1 MTSTGKILIADDNKE
16 ILTALRL
23 FLADHFKDIVTTS
36 NPNLIPGLL
45 REHDFDAI
53 ILDMNFSIGIATG
66 NEGLF
71 WLREILKIDMDAV
84 VILLTAYGNVEMAI
98 SSLKEGAT
106 DFLQKPWNDD
116 KLLTTVHS
124 AVELRKSRREV
135 SILKNMQK
143 HLNDQIR
150 DGSPKLIYISETMK
164 EVMQTVG
171 KVAETDANILIQGE
185 NGTGKELVAHE
196 IHFQSQRKSKP
207 FISVDLGSL
216 ADTLFESEMFGYE
229 KGAFTDAKDWKPGR
243 FEITAGGTIFLDEIG
258 NIPLYLQTKL
268 LTVINT
274 GKVTRLGSNIP
285 VKTDFRLVTATNA
298 SLEQMVKENSF
309 REDLLYRINT
319 IQIDIPPLRERKED
333 IVPLS
338 EYFLQIYC
346 SKYGKEGLYLSRSA
360 VTRLKRYPFPGN
372 IRELQHII
380 EKAVILA
387 ESTEISSDEVA
398 AKGIIRMPEKELN
411 LNLIVNEKKLI
422 TLSLEKTGN
431 NFTEAASE
439 LGITRKTLYNKIKRY
454 GLQ

>member
-1 MTSTGKILIADDNKE
+1 MISTGKILIADDNKE

-45 REHDFDAI
+45 REHDFDTI
-53 ILDMNFSIGIATG
+53 ILDMNFSIGIASG

-71 WLREILKIDMDAV
+71 WLREILKIDADAV
-84 VILLTAYGNVEMAI
+84 VILLTAYGNVELAI

-135 SILKNMQK
+135 SLLKNMQK

-150 DGSPKLIYISETMK
+150 DGSTKLIYISESME
-164 EVMQTVG
+164 EVMSTIK
-171 KVAETDANILIQGE
+171 KVARTDANILIQGE

-196 IHFQSQRKSKP
+196 IHYQSQRKSRP

-229 KGAFTDAKDWKPGR
+229 KGAFTDAKAWKPGR

-274 GKVTRLGSNIP
+274 GIVTRLGSNYP
-285 VKTDFRLVTATNA
+285 VKTDFRLVSASNA
-298 SLEQMVKENSF
+298 SLMDMVTENSF
-309 REDLLYRINT
+309 RDDLLYRINT
-319 IQIDIPPLRERKED
+319 IQIDIPPLRKRKED

-338 EYFLQIYC
+338 EHFLQIYG
-346 SKYGKEGLYLSRSA
+346 SKYGKEGLYLSKSA
-360 VTRLKRYPFPGN
+360 LTRLKRYPFPGN

-398 AKGIIRMPEKELN
+398 AKGITRMPEN
-411 LNLIVNEKKLI
+411 P
-422 TLSLEKTGN
+422 
-431 NFTEAASE
+431 
-439 LGITRKTLYNKIKRY
+439 
-454 GLQ
+454 